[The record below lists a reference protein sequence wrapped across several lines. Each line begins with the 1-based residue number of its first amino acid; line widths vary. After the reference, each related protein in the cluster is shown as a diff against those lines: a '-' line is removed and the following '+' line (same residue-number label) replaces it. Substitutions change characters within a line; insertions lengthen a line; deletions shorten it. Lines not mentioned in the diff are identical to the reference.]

1 MIPQDGSVFSVIGN
15 TFRLWASFCQERE
28 LNNSVFVKHL
38 SDRGFAQFA
47 VPVPA
52 HFVEEFA
59 ATLEQQSNI
68 RISGIDGDVH
78 PAALWLGEWTHFNA
92 RFYNEPAP
100 ISPPPS
106 ETQSERFLRRI
117 LNGDIRPKRRAQ
129 R

>member
-1 MIPQDGSVFSVIGN
+1 MIPQDGSVFSVVGN
-15 TFRLWASFCQERE
+15 TFRLWADFCEARG

-59 ATLEQQSNI
+59 KTLKQESDV
-68 RISGIDGDVH
+68 RVSGIDGDVR
-78 PAALWLGEWTHFNA
+78 PEALWLGQWTHFNA
-92 RFYNEPAP
+92 RFYYEPAP
-100 ISPPPS
+100 ISPPPA
-106 ETQSERFLRRI
+106 ETQSERFLRRL